1 VVTVARA
8 VVMIFNEQLKIHQAM
23 MLLNVSNHVKEI
35 ENVVILVK
43 NFAGIVRKVILMTVI
58 KKLINIC
65 HVDISTLI
73 NVMKQ
78 EMKRLKLNV
87 NKIVKDN

>member
-1 VVTVARA
+1 
-8 VVMIFNEQLKIHQAM
+8 